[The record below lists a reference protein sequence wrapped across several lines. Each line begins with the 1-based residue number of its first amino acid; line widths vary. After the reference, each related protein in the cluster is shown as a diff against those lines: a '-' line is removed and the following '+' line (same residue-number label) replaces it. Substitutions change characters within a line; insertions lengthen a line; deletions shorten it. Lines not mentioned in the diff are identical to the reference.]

1 MALLSAEHLA
11 GPGYIILNIQR
22 GLNIV
27 ALASV
32 VASSIVMLVKTFIIS
47 KFFFFDA
54 TSHVIT
60 AVVGIFLIVSECSL
74 FRGFFARNWP
84 LLSPAHGFVT
94 LGCAMMVLGLNMLG
108 NMNKEAT
115 SQKSLTLPFWRLLV
129 ASGILAVVIGFFNV
143 IASYVFCDRSRG
155 VTARRVRSRGAIA
168 LSEADAESQ
177 HYDYDPKHKA
187 FSINT
192 HHTGS
197 TSSRSHMGQSPP
209 MRNGTP
215 PMRMGSP
222 PAMGAPT
229 PRVDCGSPQL
239 GPQESTNRLSTF
251 AFSPI
256 SAFKS
261 VRGSFLPSYHSTSPQ
276 KPGFLG
282 TRPCSSIYS
291 RTTYGGEPAKKKFWQ
306 RMAREEEPEVPRVPA
321 EISGP
326 MNINPQFAH
335 LVKPNLAHH
344 PSVRRPEA
352 DFDKI

>member
-1 MALLSAEHLA
+1 MLALPQLLRSQLA
-11 GPGYIILNIQR
+11 TPQPGSWLRDSGLRHDGSWTQHVGQHEQGGYKPEVFDSSFLETSSGIRNSCRCHRLLQR
-22 GLNIV
+22 DCCK
-27 ALASV
+27 
-32 VASSIVMLVKTFIIS
+32 SIVFCLNDQSANV
-47 KFFFFDA
+47 
-54 TSHVIT
+54 
-60 AVVGIFLIVSECSL
+60 
-74 FRGFFARNWP
+74 FR
-84 LLSPAHGFVT
+84 
-94 LGCAMMVLGLNMLG
+94 
-108 NMNKEAT
+108 
-115 SQKSLTLPFWRLLV
+115 Q
-129 ASGILAVVIGFFNV
+129 
-143 IASYVFCDRSRG
+143 SYVFCDRSRG

>member
-1 MALLSAEHLA
+1 MLALPQFLRSQLATPQPGSWLRDSGLRHDGPWTQHVGQHEQGGYKPEVLDSAFLETFSGIRHSCHCNWL
-11 GPGYIILNIQR
+11 LQR
-22 GLNIV
+22 DCCK
-27 ALASV
+27 
-32 VASSIVMLVKTFIIS
+32 SIV
-47 KFFFFDA
+47 
-54 TSHVIT
+54 
-60 AVVGIFLIVSECSL
+60 
-74 FRGFFARNWP
+74 FR
-84 LLSPAHGFVT
+84 
-94 LGCAMMVLGLNMLG
+94 
-108 NMNKEAT
+108 
-115 SQKSLTLPFWRLLV
+115 
-129 ASGILAVVIGFFNV
+129 FNHHRANV
-143 IASYVFCDRSRG
+143 FRQSFVFCDRSRG

-222 PAMGAPT
+222 PAMAMGAPT

-239 GPQESTNRLSTF
+239 GPHESTNRLSTF

-261 VRGSFLPSYHSTSPQ
+261 VRGSFLPSYHSSSPQ

>member
-1 MALLSAEHLA
+1 M
-11 GPGYIILNIQR
+11 
-22 GLNIV
+22 
-27 ALASV
+27 
-32 VASSIVMLVKTFIIS
+32 
-47 KFFFFDA
+47 
-54 TSHVIT
+54 
-60 AVVGIFLIVSECSL
+60 
-74 FRGFFARNWP
+74 
-84 LLSPAHGFVT
+84 SPAD
-94 LGCAMMVLGLNMLG
+94 
-108 NMNKEAT
+108 
-115 SQKSLTLPFWRLLV
+115 LTETDRPQ
-129 ASGILAVVIGFFNV
+129 
-143 IASYVFCDRSRG
+143 SYVFCDRSRG
-155 VTARRVRSRGAIA
+155 ITARRVRSRGAMT
-168 LSEADAESQ
+168 LSEVDAESQ
-177 HYDYDPKHKA
+177 HYDFDPKHKA
-187 FSINT
+187 FTIST

-197 TSSRSHMGQSPP
+197 TSSRTHIGNSPP

-229 PRVDCGSPQL
+229 PRVDCGSPQ
-239 GPQESTNRLSTF
+239 PEVQQQHPNRLSQF

-261 VRGSFLPSYHSTSPQ
+261 VRGSFLPSYHSTSPP
-276 KPGFLG
+276 KPSFFGH
-282 TRPCSSIYS
+282 RPSSSVYS

-335 LVKPNLAHH
+335 LVKPDLAHH